1 MNTRR
6 QFLKSATMLGAG
18 TLLPARVF
26 ASAGPSLGVA
36 GLPVG
41 TLEASVLTAL
51 PGKRPLIKRAC
62 RPPNYETPIEDF
74 DTIFTPNDAFFVR
87 YHLEWIPDVASAEW
101 RLEVAG
107 DAVERP
113 LTLTLASL
121 QHDFE

>member
-26 ASAGPSLGVA
+26 ALDGPSSDVA

-41 TLEASVLTAL
+41 TLEESVLEAL
-51 PGKRPLIKRAC
+51 PGKRPLIKRAY
-62 RPPNYETPIEDF
+62 RPPNYETPVENF

-87 YHLEWIPDVASAEW
+87 YHLEWIPDVALAEW
-101 RLEVAG
+101 KLEVSG

-113 LTLTLASL
+113 L
-121 QHDFE
+121 